1 MKRLLAVFLAVLAFA
16 PFLASQD
23 IRRDGP
29 RVSPFRGMRQVAT
42 GIEVQID
49 DDTWFALDAMGGVDT
64 KTLLAEAERLCGSS
78 AWKRITEDM
87 PALFEAMGHPLGRTV
102 DVDVR
107 DLATGARSTKKAVAL
122 TAANRARLLAANG
135 GARPG
140 RPASVPGGPL
150 TRSDAVADLEE
161 LRGLLDTSFAYR
173 DLRGVDVEAVIER
186 AKTAC
191 GAAEI
196 ARDDFVRVV
205 DGVLRAFGDGH
216 SRVDGVDTVH
226 DVFLPCLVQEAEG
239 GHVAFSPGRD
249 ALVDPARPFVVAIDG
264 QPIATWLAAARARS
278 TQGSA
283 AMQARGAERL
293 LRDLG
298 DLRAD
303 LGRPVAGD
311 VTLRLRGATGER
323 NVVLR
328 PSSRRPAYGEWP
340 RTKTRRVGDFG
351 CLRIAAMSSD
361 EAFLDGLDAAMAS
374 FRDTKGLV
382 IDVRGNGGGSRD
394 ALRRLA
400 PYLLPADGTPVV
412 GNVAAVLLDAGATA
426 PEDALADRG
435 LWRADWNGWSAP
447 QAAAVRAVAKS
458 FAPSWKLPAGR
469 FSPWHYLVLDR
480 ADNPKAFAYTRPVIV
495 LIDRGCFSATDV
507 FAAALGALPNVRLVG
522 EATSGGS
529 GRARGFTLGKS
540 GVRLQLSSMA
550 SFRPDGVLF
559 EGNGVVPDVAVATLP
574 TDLIGTTDTVLQR
587 AIELLR

>member
-1 MKRLLAVFLAVLAFA
+1 MKRLFALFLAVLTLA
-16 PFLASQD
+16 PALATQD

-29 RVSPFRGMRQVAT
+29 RLSPFRGMRQVAA

-87 PALFEAMGHPLGRTV
+87 PALFEAMGHPLGPTV

-107 DLATGARSTKKAVAL
+107 DLASGARSTKKAVEL
-122 TAANRARLLAANG
+122 TVAKRARLLAANG
-135 GARPG
+135 GAPG
-140 RPASVPGGPL
+140 RRASVPGGPV

-161 LRGLLDTSFAYR
+161 LRDLLDTNFAYR
-173 DLRGVDVEAVIER
+173 DLRGVDPGTVVER
-186 AKTAC
+186 AKAQCVT
-191 GAAEI
+191 ESI
-196 ARDDFVRVV
+196 DRDAFVRIV
-205 DGVLRAFGDGH
+205 DGALREFGDGH
-216 SRVDGVDTVH
+216 SRVDGVSPAH
-226 DVFLPCLVQEAEG
+226 DVFLPCLVQEVEG
-239 GHVAFSPGRD
+239 GPVAFSASRD
-249 ALVDPARPFVVAIDG
+249 GFVDPERPFAVAIDG
-264 QPIATWLAAARARS
+264 QPIAVWLAAARARS

-283 AMQARGAERL
+283 VMQARGAEGR

-303 LGRPVAGD
+303 LGRPVTGD
-311 VTLRLRGATGER
+311 VKLRLRGAAGER
-323 NVVLR
+323 DVVLR
-328 PSSRRPAYGEWP
+328 LSSRRPAYGEWP
-340 RTKTRRVGDFG
+340 RTKTRRMDAVGY
-351 CLRIAAMSSD
+351 LRIASMDDDA
-361 EAFLDGLDAAMAS
+361 AFLDGLDAAMAS

-400 PYLLPADGTPVV
+400 PYLLPADGAPVV
-412 GNVAAVLLDAGATA
+412 GNVAAVLLEAGAPA
-426 PEDALADRG
+426 PDDALADRG
-435 LWRADWNGWSAP
+435 LWRADWQGWSKP
-447 QAAAVRAVAKS
+447 QAAAIAAFAKS
-458 FAPSWKLPAGR
+458 FSPSWKLPAGR
-469 FSPWHYLVLDR
+469 FSQWHYLVLDR
-480 ADNPKAFAYTRPVIV
+480 ADNAKAFPYTRPVIV

-529 GRARGFTLGKS
+529 GRARRFTLAKS

-559 EGNGVVPDVAVATLP
+559 EGNGVVPDVAVATQS